1 MNDIVKFI
9 TKIGLSPTWAL
20 VVIILVFCLLN
31 YDKVRSI
38 ISDFVWAIAKTI
50 GCCKRD
56 ATKRKLEKICNKS
69 IASICDETNELDLPE
84 LKIKWIGKDNGNI
97 VLNNNEAIAFLKFNI
112 DNTQNIINAT
122 SAYVRKAILPISKT
136 YMPSQIREA
145 IDFTVIKK
153 CLLEISEYRL
163 AVNDFIN
170 NSHELCSANQDA
182 IDKICNIDDAGLMS
196 RILFREYFEWGNR
209 LVGRSID
216 KKYEQEASD
225 FLNFLYEIT
234 SRGYDDETKL
244 QHISENIKVG
254 VLLVAKYDTYSEQGE
269 APYVRRIKEG
279 FAKGIRTFYLLARN
293 EKLDIVG
300 DVYSKL
306 IKSGDFN
313 LLNGPKVYKDA
324 QGRDNI
330 CYCIE
335 VNSNGDMA
343 QTFTR
348 VSNAISNNSIIEAV
362 ITSVFVDKMICI
374 INNVKIILPHEK
386 ITDIQD
392 LKLKYYFKPGMTV
405 EVIPEEIDSSGNV
418 IGSMLQ
424 TNSNPQRMVNDQFS
438 VEGEVTAIVE
448 ESLDNCIFL
457 RVKGSDI
464 QAFAYRKDVTF
475 SNYIFLHEHFPIGNE
490 YQFRI
495 IDIDYISNKLHLQLS
510 NLIDPWTSIDYHI
523 GQNLICKVLQKKDN
537 CIVTEIKEGIKAI
550 LPFTE
555 ITWFNSEFAERK
567 RFKINDDFPCRIKS
581 INTERRI
588 VILTIKPTKSPY
600 IDHYDKVN
608 NQGGVV
614 DAKVISSDS
623 KGLICLSEEKY
634 RIFVPQS
641 ETHIGPNYYK
651 IKLNNNIK
659 VRIKAISDDHR
670 SFIGTLKPFIEH
682 PMQWFFDNYD
692 SGVVLSHLTINTI
705 NDKSVLLNI
714 KQKNKPHCLGIL
726 PIGEVSNLCYIDSV
740 KPLFKDG
747 RTFPMIITEIDMEQC
762 IVKLSLK
769 KLLSKNANRIGTLN
783 YEKVYKGYITGY
795 KNTEYVL
802 IIENVWIEGL
812 LVNACHHNVGD
823 YVNVRPISLREIP
836 EFTED
841 V

>member
-1 MNDIVKFI
+1 MNDIVKLI
-9 TKIGLSPTWAL
+9 SKIGLSPTWAI
-20 VVIILVFCLLN
+20 VVIILVICLLN
-31 YDKVRSI
+31 YDKARSI
-38 ISDFVWAIAKTI
+38 FSDFVWVLAKTV
-50 GCCKRD
+50 GLCKRD

-69 IASICDETNELDLPE
+69 ITSICDETNELELPE
-84 LKIKWIGKDNGNI
+84 LKIKWVGKDDGNI

-122 SAYVRKAILPISKT
+122 SAYVRKAILPIPKT
-136 YMPSQIREA
+136 YMPTQIREA

-153 CLLEISEYRL
+153 CLLEISEYRF

-170 NSHELCSANQDA
+170 GSYELCSANQEA
-182 IDKICNIDDAGLMS
+182 IDKISNIDDAGLMS

-209 LVGRSID
+209 LVGRSLNE
-216 KKYEQEASD
+216 KYEQEASG

-234 SRGYDDETKL
+234 SRGYDDDTKL
-244 QHISENIKVG
+244 QYISENIKVG

-279 FAKGIRTFYLLARN
+279 FAKGIKTFYLLARN

-306 IKSGDFN
+306 IQTGDFN

-324 QGRDNI
+324 KGRDNI

-335 VNSNGDMA
+335 VNSDGDMA
-343 QTFTR
+343 KTFSQ

-362 ITSVFVDKMICI
+362 ITSVFVDKMICV
-374 INNVKIILPHEK
+374 INNIKIILPHEK
-386 ITDIQD
+386 ITDVSD
-392 LKLKYYFKPGMTV
+392 LKLKYYFKPGMTI
-405 EVIPEEIDSSGNV
+405 ELIPEEIDSSGNV

-424 TNSNPQRMVNDQFS
+424 TNSNPQRMINNKFS
-438 VEGEVTAIVE
+438 VGVEITAVVE

-457 RVKGSDI
+457 RIKGSDI
-464 QAFAYRKDVTF
+464 QAFAYRRDVTF

-490 YQFRI
+490 YQFKI

-510 NLIDPWTSIDYHI
+510 SLTDPWINLNYHE
-523 GQNLICKVLQKKDN
+523 GQSVTCKVLQKKDN
-537 CIVTEIKEGIKAI
+537 CIITEIKEGVKAI

-555 ITWFNSEFAERK
+555 ITWFNPELAEIK
-567 RFKINDDFPCRIKS
+567 RFKNNYEFSCRIKS

-588 VILTIKPTKSPY
+588 VILTVKSEKSPY
-600 IDHYDKVN
+600 IDYYNRVR
-608 NQGGVV
+608 GIVE
-614 DAKVISSDS
+614 AKVIAADS

-641 ETHIGPNYYK
+641 ETHIGQNYYK
-651 IKLNNNIK
+651 AKLNNNIK
-659 VRIKAISDDHR
+659 VRIKAVSDDHR
-670 SFIGTLKPFIEH
+670 SFIGTLKPFIVH
-682 PMQWFFDNYD
+682 PMQCFFDNYD
-692 SGVVLSHLTINTI
+692 SGTVLSHLTVNTI

-714 KQKNKPHCLGIL
+714 KQKNKLYCLGML
-726 PIGEVSNLCYIDSV
+726 PIGEVSNLCYVDSV

-769 KLLSKNANRIGTLN
+769 KLLAKNANRIETLN
-783 YEKVYKGYITGY
+783 YEKMYKGYIVGY
-795 KNTEYVL
+795 KNSEYVL
-802 IIENVWIEGL
+802 IIEHVWIEGL
-812 LVNACHHNVGD
+812 LVNASKHNVGD

-841 V
+841 A